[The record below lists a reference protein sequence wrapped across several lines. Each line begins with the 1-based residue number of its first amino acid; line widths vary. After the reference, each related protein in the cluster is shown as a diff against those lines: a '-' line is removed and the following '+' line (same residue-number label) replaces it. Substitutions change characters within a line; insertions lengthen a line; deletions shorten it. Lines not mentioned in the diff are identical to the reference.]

1 MKFKLDENLSR
12 HLKDVVSSLGH
23 DAATAAEEDLLAR
36 SDREVAAAACAE
48 DRVLLTLDVEFG
60 NLKKYPPGSHPGIM
74 VFRPG
79 RLGPLA
85 VNRFVQEFLGRTD
98 VRRLARCVVIVQPS
112 RVRIRWPPG
121 ESGER
126 ES

>member
-60 NLKKYPPGSHPGIM
+60 NLKKYPPG
-74 VFRPG
+74 
-79 RLGPLA
+79 
-85 VNRFVQEFLGRTD
+85 
-98 VRRLARCVVIVQPS
+98 
-112 RVRIRWPPG
+112 
-121 ESGER
+121 
-126 ES
+126 